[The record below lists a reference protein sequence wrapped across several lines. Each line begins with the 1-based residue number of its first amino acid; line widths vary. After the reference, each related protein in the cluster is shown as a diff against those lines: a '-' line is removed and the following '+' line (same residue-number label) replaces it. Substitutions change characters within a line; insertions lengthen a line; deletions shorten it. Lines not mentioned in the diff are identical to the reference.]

1 MTSLVRDLRFGF
13 RMLAK
18 TPGHTLA
25 AVLALAL
32 GIGLATAMFS
42 IVYGALLRGLP
53 FERSERL
60 MHLENNNPSKDQK
73 SLEVY
78 LPDFLAYRERQH
90 SFEGLAAFYDGTV
103 NLSGDERPERY
114 EGAFISADF
123 LDLLRVKPLLGRG
136 FRPGE
141 DSPGAEPVVLLG
153 WGAWQTRYN
162 GDPKVIG
169 KPVRINGEPGTI
181 VGVLPKG
188 FAFPINQEIWV
199 PLRTDPLKTPRGKD
213 PTLEVFGRLRDGVSL
228 EQARAEMQGITKA
241 LAVEFPQTN
250 AGRGAVVKPY
260 TEEFVGDEPAR
271 LLYTMLGACL
281 FVLLLACTNVA
292 SLMMA
297 RASKRTREIAIR
309 SALGAV
315 RRRLIVQLLT
325 ESLLLSLVGAAL
337 GVLLAWLG
345 VRTFNAAIVDT
356 NPPFWIHIAI
366 DPAALFFTLGAAM
379 LAGIVSGL
387 VPAFQTS
394 RTDVN
399 EVLKD
404 EGRGSS
410 SLRLGAFTRIVVVV
424 EMAISCVLLVGGG
437 LMIQNVLKMGGR
449 VEVETAN
456 LFTGRVALFDSMYPE
471 EGERVRFF
479 DSLLTRL
486 REDSGVQ
493 AAAISSYLPG
503 SGTWMAPF
511 DLEGA
516 AYPKPEDHPRA
527 HIAWVSPGFFETL
540 GATVIQG
547 RDFNLQDGKDGLQ
560 VAIVN
565 RSLAQKLWPGQDPL
579 GRRLR
584 VFDEEP
590 AAAAAAADTRP
601 QPWRTVVGVVPDLG
615 MINLQDDEPE
625 AQGFYI
631 PVSQDCPSFATMVV
645 RTRDPNPLTLTDRV
659 RSHVSALNP
668 DLPIYFI
675 YSLQQVVDRAGFFS
689 KLFATLFG
697 IFGVAALVLASVGIY
712 GVIAFSV
719 QQRTQEIGIR
729 MALGAQQ
736 GSVLGLI
743 LRQGMV
749 QLLLGLGFGLLLAWP
764 TAKLLGNVLV
774 GVKPHDPATFLAVCL
789 VLAAVALLAC
799 WVPAQ
804 RASRTDPLVAI
815 RYD

>member
-1 MTSLVRDLRFGF
+1 MRLMRDLRFAF

-18 TPGHTLA
+18 TPVHTLA

-32 GIGLATAMFS
+32 GIGLSTAMFS
-42 IVYGALLRGLP
+42 IVYGVLLRGLP

-60 MHLENNNPSKDQK
+60 MHVENNNPAKDEK

-78 LPDFLAYRERQH
+78 LPDFLAYRERQK
-90 SFEGLAAFYDGTV
+90 SFEGLAAYYSGTV

-114 EGAFISADF
+114 EGAFISVNF
-123 LDLLRVKPLLGRG
+123 LDLLRVEPIVGRG

-141 DSPGAEPVVLLG
+141 DSPGAEPVVMLG
-153 WGAWQTRYN
+153 WGIWQTRYD

-169 KPVRINGEPGTI
+169 KSVRVNGEPGTV
-181 VGVLPKG
+181 VGVLPQG
-188 FAFPINQEIWV
+188 FAFPENQEIWV

-241 LAVEFPQTN
+241 LAVEFPRTN
-250 AGRGAVVKPY
+250 QGRGAVVKPY
-260 TEEFVGDEPAR
+260 TEEYIGDKAAS
-271 LLYTMLGACL
+271 LLYIMLGACL

-309 SALGAV
+309 SALGAA
-315 RRRLIVQLLT
+315 RRRLIGQLLT
-325 ESLLLSLVGAAL
+325 ESLLLSLVGAVFGL
-337 GVLLAWLG
+337 FLAWLG
-345 VRTFNAAIVDT
+345 LRTFNAAVAVMS
-356 NPPFWIHIAI
+356 PPFWVHIAI
-366 DPAALFFTLGAAM
+366 DPAALLFTLAAAM
-379 LAGIVSGL
+379 MAGMVSGL
-387 VPAFQTS
+387 VPAFQAS

-410 SLRLGAFTRIVVVV
+410 SLRLGVFTRSVVVF
-424 EMAISCVLLVGGG
+424 EIAISCMLLVGAG

-449 VEVETAN
+449 VDVETGK
-456 LFTGRVALFDSMYPE
+456 LFTARVALFESLYPE
-471 EGERVRFF
+471 GDGRVRFF
-479 DSLLTRL
+479 DNLLARL
-486 REDSGVQ
+486 REDPGVQ
-493 AAAISSYLPG
+493 AAAISTYLPG
-503 SGTWMAPF
+503 TGARTSPF
-511 DLEGA
+511 ALEGA
-516 AYPKPEDHPRA
+516 VYPKEEDHPRA
-527 HIAWVSPGFFETL
+527 HIARVSPGFFATL
-540 GATVIQG
+540 GASTLQG
-547 RDFNLQDGKDGLQ
+547 RDFNLQDGKDGLP
-560 VAIVN
+560 VIIVN
-565 RSLAQKLWPGQDPL
+565 RSLARKLWPGQDPL

-584 VFDEEP
+584 VVDDEPP
-590 AAAAAAADTRP
+590 ASPADAGP

-615 MINLQDDEPE
+615 MVSLQDDEPE
-625 AQGFYI
+625 NQGFYI
-631 PVSQDCPSFATMVV
+631 PVSQDCPRFASMIV
-645 RTRDPNPLTLTDRV
+645 RTRDANPLSLTDRV
-659 RSHVSALNP
+659 RGHVSALNP

-675 YSLQQVVDRAGFFS
+675 SSLEEVVRKASFFPT
-689 KLFATLFG
+689 LFATLFS

-729 MALGAQQ
+729 MALGARQ

-743 LRQGMV
+743 LRQGLV
-749 QLLLGLGFGLLLAWP
+749 QLLFGLGFGLLLAWP
-764 TAKLLGNVLV
+764 VGMLLGGFLV
-774 GVKPHDPATFLAVCL
+774 GVQPHDPPTFVAVCL

>member
-1 MTSLVRDLRFGF
+1 MTQSLRDLRFGF

-32 GIGLATAMFS
+32 GIGLSTAMFS
-42 IVYGALLRGLP
+42 IVYGAILRGLP
-53 FERSERL
+53 FERSDRL
-60 MHLENNNPSKDQK
+60 VHVENNNPSKDQR

-78 LPDFLAYRERQH
+78 LPDFLEYRGRQR
-90 SFEGLAAFYDGTV
+90 SFEGMAAFYDGTV

-114 EGAFISADF
+114 EGAFISANF
-123 LDLLRVKPLLGRG
+123 LDLLKVKPLLGRG
-136 FRPGE
+136 FQSGE
-141 DSPGAEPVVLLG
+141 DSPAAEPVVLLG
-153 WGAWQTRYN
+153 WGVWQTRYN

-181 VGVLPKG
+181 VGVLPQG
-188 FAFPINQEIWV
+188 FAFPISQEIWV
-199 PLRTDPLKTPRGKD
+199 PLREDPLKTPRGKG
-213 PTLEVFGRLRDGVSL
+213 PTLEVYGRLRDGVSI
-228 EQARAEMQGITKA
+228 EQARAELQGITKA

-250 AGRGAVVKPY
+250 EGRGAVVKPY
-260 TEEFVGDEPAR
+260 TEEYVGDEPAR

-297 RASKRTREIAIR
+297 RASRRTREIAIR
-309 SALGAV
+309 SALGAA
-315 RRRLIVQLLT
+315 RRRLIGQLLT

-337 GVLLAWLG
+337 GVLLAWVG
-345 VRTFNAAIVDT
+345 VRAFNAAIVDT
-356 NPPFWIHIAI
+356 DPPFWINIAI
-366 DPAALFFTLGAAM
+366 DPAALLFTLGAAV
-379 LAGIVSGL
+379 LAGAVSGL
-387 VPAFQTS
+387 VPAFQAS

-410 SLRLGAFTRIVVVV
+410 SLRLGAFTRIVVIL
-424 EMAISCVLLVGGG
+424 EMAISCVLLVGAG

-456 LFTGRVALFDSMYPE
+456 LFTARVALFESLYPE

-486 REDSGVQ
+486 REDPGVR
-493 AAAISSYLPG
+493 AAAISTYLPG
-503 SGTWMAPF
+503 TGAGMTRFA
-511 DLEGA
+511 LEGA
-516 AYPKPEDHPRA
+516 AYPKQEDHPLA

-540 GATVIQG
+540 GASPLQG
-547 RDFNLQDGKDGLQ
+547 RDFNLQDRKDSLQ
-560 VAIVN
+560 VVIVN

-584 VFDEEP
+584 VVDDEP
-590 AAAAAAADTRP
+590 VAADAEP
-601 QPWRTVVGVVPDLG
+601 VPWRTVVGVVPDLG
-615 MINLQDDEPE
+615 MVSLEDDEPE
-625 AQGFYI
+625 SQGFYI
-631 PVSQDCPSFATMVV
+631 PVSQDCPSFATLVV
-645 RTRDPNPLTLTDRV
+645 RTRDSNPLTLTDRV
-659 RSHVSALNP
+659 RGHVTALNP
-668 DLPIYFI
+668 DLPVYFI
-675 YSLQQVVDRAGFFS
+675 YSLEQVVARAGFFS
-689 KLFATLFG
+689 RLFATLFS

-749 QLLLGLGFGLLLAWP
+749 QLLFGLGLGLLLAWP
-764 TAKLLGNVLV
+764 TAKLLGNILV
-774 GVKPHDPATFLAVCL
+774 GVKPHDPPTFLAVCL
-789 VLAAVALLAC
+789 VLASVALFAC

>member
-1 MTSLVRDLRFGF
+1 MTPLVRDLRFGF
-13 RMLAK
+13 RMLSK

-32 GIGLATAMFS
+32 GIGLSTAMFS

-53 FERSERL
+53 FERSDRL
-60 MHLENNNPSKDQK
+60 MHVENNNPPKDQR

-78 LPDFLAYRERQH
+78 LPDFLEYRLRQK

-114 EGAFISADF
+114 DGAFISANF

-141 DSPGAEPVVLLG
+141 DSPGAAPVVLLG
-153 WGAWQTRYN
+153 WGVWKSRYN
-162 GDPKVIG
+162 GDPKVLG
-169 KPVRINGEPGTI
+169 RPVRVNGEAGTI
-181 VGVLPKG
+181 VGVMPQG
-188 FAFPINQEIWV
+188 FAFPISQEIWV

-213 PTLEVFGRLRDGVSL
+213 PTLEVYGRLRDGVSL
-228 EQARAEMQGITKA
+228 EQARAELQGITKA

-250 AGRGAVVKPY
+250 EGRGAVVKPY
-260 TEEFVGDEPAR
+260 TEEFVGEEPAR

-309 SALGAV
+309 SALGAA
-315 RRRLIVQLLT
+315 RRQLIGQLLI

-337 GVLLAWLG
+337 GVFLAWLG
-345 VRTFNAAIVDT
+345 VRGFNAAIVDSD
-356 NPPFWIHIAI
+356 PPFWIHIAI
-366 DPAALFFTLGAAM
+366 DPVALLFTLGAAM
-379 LAGIVSGL
+379 LAGLVSGL
-387 VPAFQTS
+387 VPAFQAS

-410 SLRLGAFTRIVVVV
+410 SLRLGAFTRIVVIL
-424 EMAISCVLLVGGG
+424 EMAISCVLLVGAG
-437 LMIQNVLKMGGR
+437 LMIQNVLRMGGR
-449 VEVETAN
+449 VEVETAS
-456 LFTGRVALFDSMYPE
+456 LFTARVALFDSMYPE

-479 DSLLTRL
+479 DNLLTRL
-486 REDSGVQ
+486 REDPGTR
-493 AAAISSYLPG
+493 AAAISTYLPG
-503 SGTWMAPF
+503 TGTWRAPF
-511 DLEGA
+511 ALEGA
-516 AYPKPEDHPRA
+516 AYPKQEDHPRA

-540 GATVIQG
+540 GAKLIQG
-547 RDFNLQDGKDGLQ
+547 RDFNLQDDKDNLQ
-560 VAIVN
+560 VVIVN
-565 RSLAQKLWPGQDPL
+565 RSFAQKLWPGQDPL
-579 GRRLR
+579 GRRIR
-584 VFDEEP
+584 VADETDTEP
-590 AAAAAAADTRP
+590 GAKP
-601 QPWRTVVGVVPDLG
+601 KPWRTVVGVVPDLG
-615 MINLQDDEPE
+615 MVSLQDDEPE
-625 AQGFYI
+625 LEGFYI

-645 RTRDPNPLTLTDRV
+645 RTRDTNPLAFTDRA

-668 DLPIYFI
+668 DLPVYFV
-675 YSLQQVVDRAGFFS
+675 YSLQQVVEKAGFFS
-689 KLFATLFG
+689 TLFATLFA

-729 MALGAQQ
+729 MALGARQ

-749 QLLLGLGFGLLLAWP
+749 QLLFGLGLGLLMAWP
-764 TAKLLGNVLV
+764 TAKLLGNFLV
-774 GVKPHDPATFLAVCL
+774 GVKPHDPATFLGVCA

>member
-1 MTSLVRDLRFGF
+1 MTRIFRDLRFGF

-32 GIGLATAMFS
+32 GIGLSTAMFS
-42 IVYGALLRGLP
+42 IVYGAILRGLP
-53 FERSERL
+53 FERSDRL
-60 MHLENNNPSKDQK
+60 MHVENNNPSKQQR

-78 LPDFLAYRERQH
+78 LPDFLVYRERQK
-90 SFEGLAAFYDGTV
+90 SFEGLAAFYEGTI

-114 EGAFISADF
+114 EGAFISANF
-123 LDLLRVKPLLGRG
+123 LGLLREKPLLGRG
-136 FRPGE
+136 FQPGE
-141 DSPGAEPVVLLG
+141 DTPGAEPVVLLG

-169 KPVRINGEPGTI
+169 KAVRINGEPGTI
-181 VGVLPKG
+181 IGVMPRG
-188 FAFPINQEIWV
+188 FAFPLNQEIWV

-228 EQARAEMQGITKA
+228 EQARTEMQGITKA
-241 LAVEFPQTN
+241 VAAEFPQTN
-250 AGRGAVVKPY
+250 EGRGAVVKPY
-260 TEEFVGDEPAR
+260 TEEYVGEEPAR

-309 SALGAV
+309 SALGAA
-315 RRRLIVQLLT
+315 RLRLIGQLLT
-325 ESLLLSLVGAAL
+325 ESLALSLLGAVL
-337 GVLLAWLG
+337 GVLLAWAG
-345 VRTFNAAIVDT
+345 VRGFNAAIVDT
-356 NPPFWIHIAI
+356 DPPFWIHIAI
-366 DPAALFFTLGAAM
+366 DPAALAFTLGAAL
-379 LAGIVSGL
+379 LAAAVSGL
-387 VPAFQTS
+387 VPAFQAS

-410 SLRLGAFTRIVVVV
+410 SLRLGTFTRIVVIL
-424 EMAISCVLLVGGG
+424 EMAISCVLLVGAG
-437 LMIQNVLKMGGR
+437 LMIQNVLKMGNR

-456 LFTGRVALFDSMYPE
+456 LFTSRVALFAATYPE
-471 EGERVRFF
+471 EPKRVRFF
-479 DSLLTRL
+479 DDLLVRL
-486 REDSGVQ
+486 REDPAAQ
-493 AAAISSYLPG
+493 AAAVSTYLPG
-503 SGTWMAPF
+503 SGTWESPF
-511 DLEGA
+511 AMEGA
-516 AYPKPEDHPRA
+516 VYPKPEDHPQA

-540 GATVIQG
+540 GAKVDQG
-547 RDFNLQDGKDGLQ
+547 RDFNRLDTKESLQ
-560 VAIVN
+560 VVIVN
-565 RSLAQKLWPGQDPL
+565 RSFARKHWPGQDPL
-579 GRRLR
+579 GRRIR
-584 VFDEEP
+584 VVGDGASDTTVDE
-590 AAAAAAADTRP
+590 T

-615 MINLQDDEPE
+615 MVSLDDDEPE
-625 AQGFYI
+625 SQGFYI
-631 PVSQDCPSFATMVV
+631 PVSQDAPAFASMVV
-645 RTRDPNPLTLTDRV
+645 RTRDRNPLTFTDRA
-659 RSHVSALNP
+659 RAHVSALDR
-668 DLPIYFI
+668 DLPVYFVR
-675 YSLQQVVDRAGFFS
+675 SLEEVVARAGFFS
-689 KLFATLFG
+689 KLFATLFS

-736 GSVLGLI
+736 GSVLGMI
-743 LRQGMV
+743 VRQGLV
-749 QLLLGLGFGLLLAWP
+749 QLAFGLGLGLLLAWP
-764 TAKLLGNVLV
+764 TAKLLGNILV
-774 GVKPHDPATFLAVCL
+774 GVTPHDPPTFVSVFL